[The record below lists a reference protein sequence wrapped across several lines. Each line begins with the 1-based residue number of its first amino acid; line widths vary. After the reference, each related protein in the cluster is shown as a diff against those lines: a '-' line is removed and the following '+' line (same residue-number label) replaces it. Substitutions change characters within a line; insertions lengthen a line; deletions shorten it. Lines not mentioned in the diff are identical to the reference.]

1 MSNLIFPELFNVS
14 RTLVQQCLE
23 TLHIPVIAD
32 DISLPY
38 STTVTIDEKE
48 VIKIYVEISLDHI
61 SYIHK
66 VDLQD
71 YQFFIYYYPNENIAR
86 LSLFKKTAIEQS
98 YNGLFY
104 TTYDF
109 SSNVR

>member
-1 MSNLIFPELFNVS
+1 MSSLIFPELFNVS
-14 RTLVQQCLE
+14 RTLVQRCLE
-23 TLHIPVIAD
+23 TLHMPIIAD

-38 STTVTIDEKE
+38 STKVIIDGKE

-61 SYIHK
+61 SHIHK
-66 VDLQD
+66 LDLQH
-71 YQFFIYYYPNENIAR
+71 YQFFIYYYPDENTAR

-98 YNGLFY
+98 YSGLFY